1 MKQLK
6 YAGRG
11 LLVAI
16 LLLPSAT
23 VLASPDSDAVIRQ
36 ALTKIIPAAHDIKIA
51 PSPVPGLSEVLLGSN
66 VYYATNDGKY
76 ILQGNL
82 IELATRTD
90 LTEERMKGVR
100 KDELGKVEEQD
111 EIIFAAPD
119 ERHVITVF
127 TDIDCGYCRQ
137 FHREIAK
144 VNALGIEVHY
154 LFYPRTG
161 PDTESWYKAEKVWCA
176 EDRKTALTEAKLG
189 GQVPDDSCE
198 SNPVESH
205 YDLGNLIGVR
215 GTPSIFAANGE
226 QLGGYVAP
234 DELLELLE
242 AIEP

>member
-1 MKQLK
+1 VKSRWTIVVLSS
-6 YAGRG
+6 
-11 LLVAI
+11 VW
-16 LLLPSAT
+16 
-23 VLASPDSDAVIRQ
+23 VLASAQERAELSQEELAAEFPGIDAKDVLE
-36 ALTKIIPAAHDIKIA
+36 A
-51 PSPVPGLSEVLLGSN
+51 PVPGMYEVAIGSS
-66 VYYATNDGKY
+66 VAYVSKDGRY
-76 ILQGNL
+76 ILQGDLYDLDDN
-82 IELATRTD
+82 AN
-90 LTEERMKGVR
+90 LTERRRSTARVEM
-100 KDELGKVEEQD
+100 LSKVDPETMIVFSPGGD
-111 EIIFAAPD
+111 AVK
-119 ERHVITVF
+119 HVVTIF